1 VRSIVSLAASKARKV
16 ANEAGREPL
25 GKQGIRWAMSYHEE
39 QESIESLKVWW
50 AKWGN
55 ATTWIVLVVL
65 LAAAAWNGW
74 NFWQRRQAAEAAVL
88 YDQVQQ
94 AVAANDK
101 ALVSRVSAD
110 MEDKFGG
117 TAYAQMTALAAAKA
131 LYAAGDSAGA
141 KAQLQWAIDHAKDDE
156 YKQIAKLRLSL
167 VLLDEKAY
175 DAGLKV
181 LDDAPM
187 DAFKGLVSDRR
198 GDLLAAQGK
207 RDDARAA
214 YKVALDTLPATD
226 SSARQLVQFKLD
238 ALGG

>member
-1 VRSIVSLAASKARKV
+1 
-16 ANEAGREPL
+16 
-25 GKQGIRWAMSYHEE
+25 MSYHEE

-94 AVAANDK
+94 AVTAGDK
-101 ALVSRVSAD
+101 AQVARVAGD

-131 LYAAGDSAGA
+131 LYAAGDEAGA
-141 KAQLQWAIDHAKDDE
+141 KAQLQWTVDHARDDE
-156 YKQIAKLRLSL
+156 FKQIAKLRLASL
-167 VLLDEKAY
+167 LLDDKAY
-175 DAGLKV
+175 DQGLA
-181 LDDAPM
+181 LLAEPQS
-187 DAFKGLVSDRR
+187 DAFKGVVANGR

-207 RDDARAA
+207 RADARTA
-214 YKVALDTLPATD
+214 YQLALDSLPKSDT
-226 SSARQLVQFKLD
+226 STRQLIQFKLD

>member
-1 VRSIVSLAASKARKV
+1 
-16 ANEAGREPL
+16 
-25 GKQGIRWAMSYHEE
+25 MSYHEE
-39 QESIESLKVWW
+39 QESLENLKAWW

-55 ATTWIVLVVL
+55 FTTWIVLAVLVV
-65 LAAAAWNGW
+65 AAGWNGW

-94 AVAANDK
+94 AVTAGDK
-101 ALVSRVSAD
+101 ALITRVSSD

-117 TAYAQMTALAAAKA
+117 TAYAQMTALAAAKS
-131 LYAAGDSAGA
+131 LYMSGDSAGA
-141 KAQLQWAIDHAKDDE
+141 KAQLQWAIDHAKDAE

-167 VLLDEKAY
+167 ILLDEKAY

-181 LDDAPM
+181 LADEPL
-187 DAFKGLVSDRR
+187 DAFKGVVSDRR
-198 GDLLAAQGK
+198 GDLLAAEGK

-214 YKVALDTLPATD
+214 YKLALTSLPQSD
-226 SSARQLVQFKLD
+226 SSARQLIQFKLD